1 MSYESQFQSLKVI
14 ASRMLVE
21 VGIVEDEDFDDQVS
35 MMAISIL
42 EDLYN
47 QQFSSREINNAI
59 VVLKMACTSCPK

>member
-1 MSYESQFQSLKVI
+1 
-14 ASRMLVE
+14 MLVE